1 MIEWIEMKKCQ
12 RLLQVKRERHCMHFQ
27 LGSLLLSE
35 VFVRWNKAAFPLGIR
50 INCGLAN
57 RPVSLVYKLV
67 GNNSICLKTQNIWG
81 MLPERVTYLFFFGF
95 FFLWFAPSS
104 QKKTSWICQIQKQN
118 KTKNPSVLPWHTCV
132 RGNGC
137 HEEKEKFSDFQQHI
151 FQMY

>member
-27 LGSLLLSE
+27 LGRLPLSE
-35 VFVRWNKAAFPLGIR
+35 VFLRWNKAAFPLGIR

-67 GNNSICLKTQNIWG
+67 GNNSICLKNQNIWG
-81 MLPERVTYLFFFGF
+81 MLPERVTYFYFIFFPCG
-95 FFLWFAPSS
+95 LHPAPRKPPGSA
-104 QKKTSWICQIQKQN
+104 KYKN
-118 KTKNPSVLPWHTCV
+118 KTKQDKKPSVLPWHTCV

-137 HEEKEKFSDFQQHI
+137 REEKEKFSDFQQHI